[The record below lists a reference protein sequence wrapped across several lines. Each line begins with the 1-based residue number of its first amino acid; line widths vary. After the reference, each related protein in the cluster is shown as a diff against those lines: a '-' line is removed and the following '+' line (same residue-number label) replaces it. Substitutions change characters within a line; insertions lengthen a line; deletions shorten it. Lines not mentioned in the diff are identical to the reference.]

1 MKLVRYGERGREK
14 PGVIDEKGALRDAS
28 AMVDDWRGTTLS
40 DDSLA
45 RLRGSELPLVPGEAP
60 RMGAPIADIGKI
72 IGIGLNYRAHAAEAG
87 LPPPEDPII
96 FIKSR
101 DAVNGPNDNIVLPR
115 GSVETDWEV
124 ELAVVF
130 GKDGKYISQ
139 RDAFSH
145 VVGYC
150 IANDVSERDYQLRR
164 GTQWTKGKSADTF
177 APLGPW
183 LVTRDEVAD
192 PQNLNMSLSLNGEGR
207 QQGNTGDMIYPI
219 IELIERVSAYMTIRA
234 GDVMITG
241 TPPGVGLGAKPPRF
255 LRAGDELCLRIEGL
269 GEQRAVVR
277 ASD

>member
-14 PGVIDEKGALRDAS
+14 PGVIDENGALRDAS
-28 AMVDDWRGTTLS
+28 AVADDWRGAALS

-45 RLRGSELPLVPGEAP
+45 RLGKSELPLVSGEAP
-60 RMGAPIADIGKI
+60 RLGTPVADIGKI

-87 LPPPEDPII
+87 LSPPEDPII

-101 DAVNGPNDNIVLPR
+101 DAVNGPNDDIVLPR

-130 GKDGKYISQ
+130 GKDGKYISRQ
-139 RDAFSH
+139 DALSH
-145 VVGYC
+145 VAGYC
-150 IANDVSERDYQLRR
+150 VANDVSERDYQLRR
-164 GTQWTKGKSADTF
+164 GPQWTKGKSADTF

-183 LVTRDEVAD
+183 LVTRDEVAT
-192 PQNLNMSLSLNGEGR
+192 PQNLNMSLSLNGEQR
-207 QQGNTGDMIYPI
+207 QRGNTSDMIFPI
-219 IELIERVSAYMTIRA
+219 VELIARVSAYMTIRA

-241 TPPGVGLGAKPPRF
+241 TPPGVGLGASPPRF
-255 LRAGDELCLRIEGL
+255 LRPGDELCLNIEGL